1 MTSHSRREHP
11 YWNKK
16 LARELLAEFI
26 GTFMIVQFGTGAVMS
41 AVFGGALLGLFQIAS
56 VWFIGVTLAICCT
69 ASISGAHLN
78 PSISL
83 AFAIFRPCSKFG
95 WNKVAPYVIAQLAGA
110 VFASWINLLMYY
122 SKIVVFEETHN
133 ITRSSHDSVP
143 AAKTFGEYY
152 V

>member
-1 MTSHSRREHP
+1 
-11 YWNKK
+11 
-16 LARELLAEFI
+16 
-26 GTFMIVQFGTGAVMS
+26 MS

-83 AFAIFRPCSKFG
+83 AFALLRPCSKFG
-95 WNKVAPYVIAQLAGA
+95 WNKVIPYVIAQLAGA

>member
-1 MTSHSRREHP
+1 
-11 YWNKK
+11 
-16 LARELLAEFI
+16 
-26 GTFMIVQFGTGAVMS
+26 MS
-41 AVFGGALLGLFQIAS
+41 AVFGGALLGLFQIAL

-78 PSISL
+78 PAISL
-83 AFAIFRPCSKFG
+83 TFAIFRPCSKFS
-95 WNKVAPYVIAQLAGA
+95 WNKVIPYIIAQLAGA

-122 SKIVVFEETHN
+122 SKIRVYEETNH
-133 ITRSSHDSVP
+133 IVRGSHDSVP